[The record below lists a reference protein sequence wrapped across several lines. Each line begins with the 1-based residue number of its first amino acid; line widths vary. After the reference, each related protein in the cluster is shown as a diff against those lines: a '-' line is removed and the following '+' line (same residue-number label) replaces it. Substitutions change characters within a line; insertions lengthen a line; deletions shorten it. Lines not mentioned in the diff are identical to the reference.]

1 MNILFVLYGDFSS
14 NSANPLV
21 LYARE
26 LHLAGHSSA
35 VAVPS
40 KLETVSQYPNPSF
53 RPLLY
58 REVLAEP
65 ESAFPDGRPADVI
78 HAWTPREVVRHFVT
92 SYMAIRPTPLLIY
105 LEDNESWIS
114 CRALGFEEGT
124 LAQQTEQNI
133 SDKLPDDRAHPFR
146 YNSFIGLADAVAVIQ
161 DKLKVEVP
169 PWVHC
174 ETVMPG
180 VDLEFFSPRPVDP
193 LLRRQYG
200 VAENEKVIVYHG
212 GLNDFTRPGLET
224 LCRAVGSIN
233 QQGYRCRLLRAGLF
247 ALDFLEQ
254 LPPEVA
260 SAVSDLGVFPKHEL
274 PDLLALA
281 DVFVQ
286 PGRIDPFEDLRLP
299 GKVPEFLA
307 MGRPVLMPDVN
318 IAHLFR
324 DGVDAVILRT
334 GSAEEIA
341 SKCIDLFSDPQQASR
356 IGQAGRL
363 LAEEYFDVRSQACRL
378 ENVYKTT
385 CNHFNLAIASE
396 VWRVKDE
403 NMPVTYLLAR
413 RLSLLAELP
422 NPKFSFK
429 SGELLMEH
437 ARSIEFMQQRVQ
449 GLEVAVAERDGQIGN
464 LNQAVAKRD
473 NQIGNLNETLAER
486 DGQIGNL
493 NEAVAKR
500 DGQIGN
506 LNEAVAE
513 RDGQIGYLNQA
524 MAERDGQIGNLN
536 QAVAERDGQIDNLN
550 LAVAKR
556 DDWISNLNQAVAKRD
571 GQIGNLNLAVAER
584 VKVIQQILNSHSWR
598 ITRPLRA
605 VRSFFTARIDVVL
618 VALRRSGGIRPAVSK
633 VGSVLKREGWKGV
646 KRRLDDCY
654 SAREFSDRNNYPE
667 WIRRYDTLTDEGRA
681 TMRAHIASYSHKPL
695 ISVLLPTYNSK
706 HEWLIGAIE
715 SVRKQIYSHWELCI
729 ADDGSS
735 DETLRPI
742 LERYAQ
748 KDPRIKVVF
757 REKNGHIS
765 AASNSAL
772 ALATGE
778 WVTLLDHDDLLA
790 EHALFW
796 VAEAIVRD
804 PAARLIY
811 SDEDK
816 LDLAGERFGPY
827 FKCDWNVDL
836 FYSHNLISH
845 LGVYRADLL
854 REIGGFRQGLE
865 GSQDY
870 DLALRC
876 IERISPNQIHHIP
889 RVLYHWRTHTKST
902 AQSGDAKPYALLAG
916 ERALNEHFQRQTV
929 NAVSKL
935 IGHGY
940 RTRFALPDVVP
951 LVSLIIPTR
960 NGLHLVRRCV
970 ESILKKTS
978 YLNYEILIV
987 DNGSDDPATLQYF
1000 QELQPETRVRVIR
1013 DDREFNFSALNNDA
1027 VKRARGELVGLINND
1042 IEATSKEWL
1051 SEMVSH
1057 ALRPGVGA
1065 VGARLWYPNNTLQ
1078 HGGVILGMGGV
1089 ASHSHK
1095 HLPRHQYGYFGRA
1108 DLVQSFS
1115 AVTAACLLIRKEI
1128 FEAVGG
1134 FNERL
1139 QVAFNDV
1146 DFCLRVREAGYRNVW
1161 TPYAELYHHESA
1173 TRGVENTA
1181 EKQERFAEE
1190 VNYVMQRWSSLLLND
1205 PAYSPNLTLG
1215 IENFRLA
1222 WPPRVDLLP
1231 PRQVSKPVQVNELL
1245 SH

>member
-1 MNILFVLYGDFSS
+1 MNILFVLYGDFSC

-26 LHLAGHSSA
+26 LHLAGHSCA

-40 KLETVSQYPNPSF
+40 KLETVSQHPNPSF
-53 RPLLY
+53 KPLLY
-58 REVLAEP
+58 RDVLAEP

-78 HAWTPREVVRHFVT
+78 HAWTPREVVRRFVT

-114 CRALGFEEGT
+114 CRTLGFEKET
-124 LAQQTEQNI
+124 LAQQTEQKI

-146 YNSFIGLADAVAVIQ
+146 YDSFIGLADAVAVIQ

-169 PWVHC
+169 PWVPC

-180 VDLEFFSPRPVDP
+180 VDLEFFSPRPGEP
-193 LLRRQYG
+193 SLRKQYG
-200 VAENEKVIVYHG
+200 VAEDEKVIVYHG
-212 GLNDFTRPGLET
+212 GLNEFTKPGIES

-233 QQGYRCRLLRAGLF
+233 QQGSRCRLLRTGPF
-247 ALDFLEQ
+247 ALDLLIQ
-254 LPPEVA
+254 LPSEIA
-260 SAVSDLGVFPKHEL
+260 SAVSDLGLMPRDEL
-274 PDLLALA
+274 PDILALA

-286 PGRIDPFEDLRLP
+286 PGKIDPFEDLRLP

-318 IAHLFR
+318 ISHLFR
-324 DGVDAVILRT
+324 DGVDAVLLRT

-341 SKCIDLFSDPQQASR
+341 SKCIDLFSNPQQAGR
-356 IGQAGRL
+356 IGRAGRL
-363 LAEEYFDVRSQACRL
+363 LAEKYFDLRSQACRL
-378 ENVYKTT
+378 EDVYKTT
-385 CNHFNLAIASE
+385 CNHFNPEIASE

-403 NMPVTYLLAR
+403 NMPVTDLLAR
-413 RLSLLAELP
+413 KLRLLAESRGVKLG
-422 NPKFSFK
+422 FK
-429 SGELLMEH
+429 TVDILKEH
-437 ARSIEFMQQRVQ
+437 ARYIELMQQRMK
-449 GLEVAVAERDGQIGN
+449 GLGVAV
-464 LNQAVAKRD
+464 
-473 NQIGNLNETLAER
+473 
-486 DGQIGNL
+486 
-493 NEAVAKR
+493 
-500 DGQIGN
+500 
-506 LNEAVAE
+506 
-513 RDGQIGYLNQA
+513 
-524 MAERDGQIGNLN
+524 AERDGQIGNLN
-536 QAVAERDGQIDNLN
+536 QAVAERDGQIGNLN
-550 LAVAKR
+550 QAVVER
-556 DDWISNLNQAVAKRD
+556 DDQIGNLNQAVAKRD
-571 GQIGNLNLAVAER
+571 GWISNLNQTVTERDGQISNLNLAAIER
-584 VKVIQQILNSHSWR
+584 VKVIQQILNSNSWR
-598 ITRPLRA
+598 ITRPLRT
-605 VRSFFTARIDVVL
+605 VMSFFTTRIDVVL

-633 VGSVLKREGWKGV
+633 VGSVLKREGWQGV

-654 SAREFSDRNNYPE
+654 SAREFSNRNNYSE
-667 WIRRYDTLTDEGRA
+667 WISRYDTLTDEARA
-681 TMRAHIASYSHKPL
+681 TMRAHTASYSHKPL
-695 ISVLLPTYNSK
+695 ISVLMPTYNSK
-706 HEWLIGAIE
+706 PEWLIEAIE
-715 SVRKQIYSHWELCI
+715 SVRKQVYSHWELCI
-729 ADDGSS
+729 ADDASS
-735 DETLRPI
+735 DETIHSI

-748 KDPRIKVVF
+748 TDPRIKVVY
-757 REKNGHIS
+757 REQNGHIS

-778 WVTLLDHDDLLA
+778 WVTLLDHDDLLS

-796 VAEAIVRD
+796 VADAINRD
-804 PAARLIY
+804 PAVRLIY

-854 REIGGFRQGLE
+854 REIGGFRQGFE

-876 IERISPNQIHHIP
+876 IELIAPKQIHHIP

-916 ERALNEHFQRQTV
+916 ERALNEHFQRQSV

-940 RTRFALPDVVP
+940 RTRFALPDIVP

-960 NGLHLVRRCV
+960 NGYHLVRRCV
-970 ESILKKTS
+970 ESILKKTT

-1000 QELQPETRVRVIR
+1000 QELQSETRVRVIR
-1013 DDREFNFSALNNDA
+1013 DDRAFNYSALNNDA

-1042 IEATSKEWL
+1042 IEATSQEWL

-1128 FEAVGG
+1128 YEAVGG
-1134 FNERL
+1134 FNEKL
-1139 QVAFNDV
+1139 QSAFNDV

-1181 EKQERFAEE
+1181 EKQDRFAEE
-1190 VNYVMQRWSSLLLND
+1190 VKYIMQRWGSLLLND
-1205 PAYSPNLTLG
+1205 PAYSPNLTLD
-1215 IENFRLA
+1215 IEDFRLA

-1231 PRQVSKPVQVNELL
+1231 STQVSKPVQLNEVL